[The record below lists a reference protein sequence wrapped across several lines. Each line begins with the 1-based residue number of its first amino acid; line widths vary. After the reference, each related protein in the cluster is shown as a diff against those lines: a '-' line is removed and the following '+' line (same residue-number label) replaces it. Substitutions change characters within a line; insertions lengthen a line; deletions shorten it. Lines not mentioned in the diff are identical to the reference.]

1 MARFITSDPHFDHNN
16 LRSFCKPREQFKTV
30 TEMNET
36 IVKNWNSVVTNNDT
50 VYLLGDIG
58 LGRPEIIFEWLNQ
71 LKGIIYIVKGNHD
84 NSKLLKY
91 IIKHSP
97 LLHGEPKFRL
107 IEMGT
112 IIKENG
118 IQYYLTHY
126 PQGLGEHRAIL
137 RNLCGHIHENAARDA
152 NVLNVG
158 MDSPEIGQRP
168 FGSPVALEDAMT
180 YVNEKWTKWREKID
194 RSH

>member
-1 MARFITSDPHFDHNN
+1 MARFITSDPHFEHDN
-16 LRSFCKPREQFKTV
+16 LRDFCKPRKRFKNV

-58 LGRPEIIFEWLNQ
+58 LGKPADVFNWLVQ
-71 LKGIIYIVKGNHD
+71 LKGTIYIVKGNHD

-97 LLHGEPKFRL
+97 LLHGQPKFRL

-112 IIKENG
+112 IIKADG

-126 PQGLGEHRAIL
+126 PQGLGEHRANL
-137 RNLCGHIHENAARDA
+137 RNLCGHIHENPARDA

-168 FGSPVALEDAMT
+168 FGSPLLIDEAMT
-180 YVNEKWTKWREKID
+180 YVNAKWTIWREKIK
-194 RSH
+194 RAY